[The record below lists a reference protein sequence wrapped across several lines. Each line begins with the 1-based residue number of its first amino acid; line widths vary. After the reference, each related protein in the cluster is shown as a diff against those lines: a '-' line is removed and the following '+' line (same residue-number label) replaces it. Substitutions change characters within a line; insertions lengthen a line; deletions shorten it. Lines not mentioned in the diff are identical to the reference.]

1 MWQRLMTEQDRV
13 EYFISELAKVERKLA
28 LHTLTMVRN
37 ETDAEDILQQA
48 KLVMWRAFGQ
58 FTPGTNFGAWA
69 RKIILN
75 QVLTFRKKKKRDKL
89 WFNDDILLLVAEE
102 VEQANEV
109 LEHQQAALKDCV
121 TKLPK
126 DHRDI
131 LQLRYFGKRS
141 IEDIANSCE
150 RTEGAVYRLLSR
162 IRKNLHDCITSTTR
176 QEAMNHV

>member
-1 MWQRLMTEQDRV
+1 MTEQDRV

-28 LHTLTMVRN
+28 LHTLTMVPN
-37 ETDAEDILQQA
+37 ETDAEDILQQS

-75 QVLTFRKKKKRDKL
+75 QVLTFRKKKKRERL

-102 VEQANEV
+102 VEQASDT
-109 LEHQQAALKDCV
+109 LELQQAALKECV
-121 TKLPK
+121 TKLPT

-131 LQLRYFGKRS
+131 LQQRYFGKKS
-141 IEDIANSCE
+141 IEEIAATND

-162 IRKNLHDCITSTTR
+162 IRRNLHNCITNTTR
-176 QEAMNHV
+176 TETVIHA